1 VVERKVATKGIK
13 MSKRIE
19 LVLVI
24 RQEIV
29 VLPRAKPTIIE
40 GVLVVVRVKYSEP
53 KLNHQSGSIVR
64 GVPRD

>member
-1 VVERKVATKGIK
+1 